1 MTEDLIFKCYE
12 HIVACIINNYFC
24 IYLLVLVIFSYL
36 VISYLLVGNSHKYLR
51 LISFPL
57 INSVDV
63 YE

>member
-1 MTEDLIFKCYE
+1 MSILWRALLTTTF
-12 HIVACIINNYFC
+12 VF